1 MPKLCSCLEWQRSL
15 PEAARPQFFAGES
28 CRPELI
34 GAMRSSA
41 LRIVAFALGLL
52 ASFFGPA
59 LTGSSAPPDA
69 APPNATAYR
78 ALRVARAALGAEA
91 LDRLAEMTGRDGVP
105 QPYLWKIV
113 LQTGTKTTGWKE
125 IDVADGK
132 IVAQHVLTRPPDAVG
147 VVKLQA
153 LNVDSA
159 GAFDA
164 ADAQSRKAR
173 VRFDAVN
180 YALRANE
187 AGQPV
192 WTMELVDQNGAG
204 VGTMRVT
211 ASDGTLAS
219 LDGRLA
225 NIPGRPGETP
235 AVAANAVPPS
245 TAATITTTTVNTTAS
260 TAPPVGGPPPPAVH
274 DIDSAAP
281 PPVPAQD
288 SEGGFFTRAGRT
300 LDHTQGNVV
309 HSFDS
314 AHDNVARSFE
324 TAHQKVDHS
333 LRATGATLEHFF
345 TGHSD
350 PDRE

>member
-1 MPKLCSCLEWQRSL
+1 MAALVLSC
-15 PEAARPQFFAGES
+15 AGS
-28 CRPELI
+28 F
-34 GAMRSSA
+34 SA
-41 LRIVAFALGLL
+41 L
-52 ASFFGPA
+52 ASTA
-59 LTGSSAPPDA
+59 SSAPPDTGLQ
-69 APPNATAYR
+69 NATAYH

-91 LDRLAEMTGRDGVP
+91 LDRLVEVTGRDGVP
-105 QPYLWKIV
+105 QPYVWKIV
-113 LQTGTKTTGWKE
+113 LQAGPKATAWKE

-132 IVAQHVLTRPPDAVG
+132 IVAQHVLTRPPDATG

-180 YALRANE
+180 YTLRAND

-192 WTMELVDQNGAG
+192 WTMELFDQNGAG

-219 LDGRLA
+219 LEGRLA
-225 NIPGRPGETP
+225 DAPARPSETP
-235 AVAANAVPPS
+235 AVAAT
-245 TAATITTTTVNTTAS
+245 TATTMTTTVST
-260 TAPPVGGPPPPAVH
+260 TAPPAGGPPPPAVH
-274 DIDSAAP
+274 DVDTVASAPAP
-281 PPVPAQD
+281 APE

-309 HSFDS
+309 HSLDT
-314 AHDNVARSFE
+314 AQDNVARSFE

-345 TGHSD
+345 TGRSE
-350 PDRE
+350 PDRD